1 MKLSKADFHLIDN
14 LVSEKLKNLRF
25 SILDLE
31 SSVAYI
37 SSYDYISEKDVLE
50 KQIYIYTKFRNKI
63 LKLMEE

>member
-31 SSVAYI
+31 SSVPYI